1 MVQTLSNQ
9 RTLAINAKMA
19 QDRIA
24 KQLAYE
30 MSRKLNY
37 IGQAINTASSYLQNS
52 IVIEGKLEEFEIK
65 ELEDSGFK
73 VEKFEYAKPEYNITK
88 ISW

>member
-1 MVQTLSNQ
+1 MSNNRILSV
-9 RTLAINAKMA
+9 NAKTA

-30 MSRKLNY
+30 MSRRLNY
-37 IGQAINTASSYLQNS
+37 ISQAINTASSHLQNS
-52 IVIEGKLEEFEIK
+52 IIIEGDLEEFETS
-65 ELEDSGFK
+65 ELERAGFK
-73 VEKFEYAKPEYNITK
+73 IEKFEYAKPSYNITK